1 LIVLTNPDTLRGAA
15 ILFGQGLFITIEL
28 GILTVLFGGIL
39 GGVLGGIRA
48 SDLRWLHAPIALYVE
63 IIRSIPLLV
72 FLFVAYYGLPI
83 VLGINSLSPLT
94 SAVIAMSLH
103 NAAYISQT
111 VRAGLEAVPR
121 GQWEAARAL
130 NLSYLGGMR
139 YVVWPQALRII
150 MPPFTLQCIG
160 TFKDT
165 SVASVIGLI
174 DITNNALVIRSNTG
188 SDWDVFAVLAL
199 MYFVIC
205 ASVGAI
211 GHAVEKRLD
220 RGYFVLERPTMPV
233 DLLAPAAS

>member
-1 LIVLTNPDTLRGAA
+1 MLTDPETLRGASL
-15 ILFGQGLFITIEL
+15 LFAQGLFITLEL
-28 GILTVLFGGIL
+28 GILTVLLGGIL
-39 GGVLGGIRA
+39 GGVLGAIRA
-48 SDLRWLHAPIALYVE
+48 SDVRWLQTPIALYVE
-63 IIRSIPLLV
+63 VMRSIPLLV

-103 NAAYISQT
+103 NAAYTSQT
-111 VRAGLEAVPR
+111 VRAGLDAVPR

-130 NLSYLGGMR
+130 NLSYVSAMR
-139 YVVWPQALRII
+139 LVILPQALRII
-150 MPPFTLQCIG
+150 APPFTLQSIG

-174 DITNNALVIRSNTG
+174 DITNNALVVRSNTG

-211 GHAVEKRLD
+211 GHAVEKRFD
-220 RGYFVLERPTMPV
+220 RGYFILERPSMPV
-233 DLLAPAAS
+233 DLMAPAAS

>member
-1 LIVLTNPDTLRGAA
+1 MLTNPDVLRGAA

-28 GILTVLFGGIL
+28 GILTVVFGGLL
-39 GGVLGGIRA
+39 GGVLGAIRA
-48 SDLRWLHAPIALYVE
+48 SDIRWLQAPIALYVE
-63 IIRSIPLLV
+63 VMRSIPLLV

-94 SAVIAMSLH
+94 SAIIAMSLH
-103 NAAYISQT
+103 SAAYTSQT

-130 NLSYLGGMR
+130 NLSYLGAMR
-139 YVVWPQALRII
+139 RVILPQALRII
-150 MPPFTLQCIG
+150 VPPFTLQSIG

-199 MYFVIC
+199 LYFVIC

-211 GHAVEKRLD
+211 GHAVEKRFD
-220 RGYFVLERPTMPV
+220 RGYFVLERPTLQV
-233 DLLAPAAS
+233 DVMAAAAS

>member
-1 LIVLTNPDTLRGAA
+1 MLTNPDILRGAA
-15 ILFGQGLFITIEL
+15 ILFAQGLFITIEM
-28 GILTVLFGGIL
+28 GILTILF
-39 GGVLGGIRA
+39 GGVLGGILGAVRA
-48 SDLRWLHAPIALYVE
+48 SDIRWLRVPIGLYVE
-63 IIRSIPLLV
+63 LMRSIPLLV

-103 NAAYISQT
+103 NAAYISQS

-130 NLSYLGGMR
+130 NLSYPAAMWH
-139 YVVWPQALRII
+139 VVLPQALRII
-150 MPPFTLQCIG
+150 APPFTLQSIG

-199 MYFVIC
+199 MYFCIC
-205 ASVGAI
+205 ACVGAI
-211 GHAVEKRLD
+211 GHRIEQRFD
-220 RGYFVLERPTMPV
+220 RGYFVLERPTTLV
-233 DLLAPAAS
+233 DLMATASS

>member
-1 LIVLTNPDTLRGAA
+1 MLTNPDTLRGAA
-15 ILFGQGLFITIEL
+15 VLFAQGLFITIEL
-28 GILTVLFGGIL
+28 GVLTVVFGALL
-39 GGVLGGIRA
+39 GAVLGAIRA
-48 SDLRWLHAPIALYVE
+48 SDLSWLQGPIALYVE
-63 IIRSIPLLV
+63 VMRSIPLLV

-94 SAVIAMSLH
+94 SAIVAMSLH
-103 NAAYISQT
+103 NAAYTSQI

-130 NLSYLGGMR
+130 NLSYADAMR
-139 YVVWPQALRII
+139 RVILPQALRVIV
-150 MPPFTLQCIG
+150 PPFTLQSIG

-174 DITNNALVIRSNTG
+174 DITNNALVIRGNTG
-188 SDWDVFAVLAL
+188 SNWDVFAVLAL
-199 MYFVIC
+199 LYFLIC

-220 RGYFVLERPTMPV
+220 RGYFVLERPALPV
-233 DLLAPAAS
+233 DLLAPATS